1 MSFAKLARSLSVRRG
16 GGKMFGSSRVQQRGV
31 ATEVKIQ
38 HGLDGSAHVSLGQKE
53 LHPLWLRERCTSSQS
68 VQDSTKQPLHEH
80 HSLPANLTITKAN
93 VVQKTSLSVTF
104 SDGLTSTYPI
114 STLWN
119 EANDF
124 QSETIQF
131 KKHRFIH
138 RIYTWY
144 YECSYFFKLL
154 PLLLLRLL
162 LLLLLEL
169 PLRFSM
175 PCNAL
180 SPKIG
185 GQFES
190 SL

>member
-1 MSFAKLARSLSVRRG
+1 
-16 GGKMFGSSRVQQRGV
+16 MF
-31 ATEVKIQ
+31 
-38 HGLDGSAHVSLGQKE
+38 
-53 LHPLWLRERCTSSQS
+53 
-68 VQDSTKQPLHEH
+68 
-80 HSLPANLTITKAN
+80 
-93 VVQKTSLSVTF
+93 F
-104 SDGLTSTYPI
+104 
-114 STLWN
+114 
-119 EANDF
+119 
-124 QSETIQF
+124 
-131 KKHRFIH
+131 
-138 RIYTWY
+138 RIYIKKVGYLCLSYKKYEPSSLKNIDSSTEYTHGMPYIFYSLFLYNILIY